1 MENPFSL
8 DLLKVHYIAKGLC
21 IYIEKWH
28 PLHPTAIYS
37 WRLEMDGC
45 DEFRASRKC
54 WEISDKAERS
64 QILPKMEISLANLL
78 KQLLAIYLKWNAT
91 SWRLY
96 IYILTD
102 WRVQGFTNE
111 ERDQRLSIHLEDLH
125 KNGKNHFMSG
135 TRVPTAISKD
145 KRLYWSWE
153 RYIHLW
159 SPEENYRREEHLII
173 FEYLLSLSL
182 SLLLSQLLNILREN
196 WAFSRI
202 SWENSLCYHLHIF
215 SFERLSLSEIVQG
228 KL

>member
-96 IYILTD
+96 IYIYIYID
-102 WRVQGFTNE
+102 W
-111 ERDQRLSIHLEDLH
+111 LEGSRLH
-125 KNGKNHFMSG
+125 KWGKRSKAINPSWRLTQKWQKPLYEWYKSTNG
-135 TRVPTAISKD
+135 
-145 KRLYWSWE
+145 
-153 RYIHLW
+153 
-159 SPEENYRREEHLII
+159 
-173 FEYLLSLSL
+173 
-182 SLLLSQLLNILREN
+182 
-196 WAFSRI
+196 
-202 SWENSLCYHLHIF
+202 
-215 SFERLSLSEIVQG
+215 
-228 KL
+228 